1 MDFVYVILGFV
12 ICTIMW
18 EYLPPLIFD
27 IERLFPIEVKEDEF
41 EVVNTTIIYIIF
53 LIAAYN
59 SWGYFQDESWGYFVG
74 FWIGVSIFGF
84 IVELIVEQ
92 FRWRLMKK

>member
-18 EYLPPLIFD
+18 EFLPYLIFD
-27 IERLFPIEVKEDEF
+27 MERLFPIEVKEDGF
-41 EVVNTTIIYIIF
+41 EVVNTTIIYFIF
-53 LIAAYN
+53 GVAASK
-59 SWGYFQDESWGYFVG
+59 SWGDFQDESWGYFVG

-92 FRWRLMKK
+92 IRWRLMK